1 MKKFILIV
9 LVAIL
14 EIGITSNIEHSL
26 GKKSRK
32 QSHVSLLF
40 KSFVCAGNV
49 KYWSAGVPIYPQ
61 VIGGHNVDFLK
72 DDKKTQALLE
82 KKNKYHAFPWM
93 VKLGGKCE
101 GRGGEKSRKV
111 YLR

>member
-14 EIGITSNIEHSL
+14 EIGTTSNKEHYL

-32 QSHVSLLF
+32 HSHVSLLF
-40 KSFVCAGNV
+40 KSLGNI
-49 KYWSAGVPIYPQ
+49 KCCSAGVPIYPQ

-101 GRGGEKSRKV
+101 GRGGEK
-111 YLR
+111 